1 MGELL
6 KISQLAAGSGVEKST
21 VQHYIRMGLLPEPVE
36 RPHRNMAYYSSDLVE
51 RIRLIKE
58 MQTRYYLPLA
68 RIKSILDDHEGVSEI
83 RAYLDV
89 GALNLGEARES
100 TPEELLRETGLSS
113 KGLARLEELGF
124 VRPQRDGDLVRYRA
138 VDVEIVRAIAAMEH
152 AGLNRKNGFL
162 IEDMTFY
169 LDRTRELIGQEVAAF
184 TKVMDT
190 LPRGEVIALARAGL
204 DGTSRLLVALRKRV
218 FLDLLGE
225 MDVGDDKAANT
236 EAETT
241 SARSKPN
248 EQG

>member
-83 RAYLDV
+83 RAYLDAGSLTV
-89 GALNLGEARES
+89 DAGARNFEQAREA
-100 TPEELLRETGLSS
+100 THEELLRETGLSAT
-113 KGLARLEELGF
+113 GLARLEELGF
-124 VRPQRDGDLVRYRA
+124 VRAQRDGDRVRYKA
-138 VDVEIVRAIAAMEH
+138 ADVEIVRAISAMQR
-152 AGLNRKNGFL
+152 AGLNRENGFL

-169 LDRTRELIGQEVAAF
+169 LDKTRELIGQEVAAF
-184 TKVMDT
+184 TKVMDK

-204 DGTSRLLVALRKRV
+204 DGTNRLLVALRKRV

-225 MDVGDDKAANT
+225 MDVGDDTAAKT
-236 EAETT
+236 EVD
-241 SARSKPN
+241 SK
-248 EQG
+248 